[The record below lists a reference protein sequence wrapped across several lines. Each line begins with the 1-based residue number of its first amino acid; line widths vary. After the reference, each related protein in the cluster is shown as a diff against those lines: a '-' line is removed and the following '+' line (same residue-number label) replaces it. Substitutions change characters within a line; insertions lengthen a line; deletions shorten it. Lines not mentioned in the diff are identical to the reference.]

1 MHPTAAAM
9 AAKCSAQLNRLGFFW
24 AVAYTDPT
32 PGLGNGAS
40 LTIKGKNMKQF
51 TIKLNDIKDVKN
63 FVTAVNA
70 YTFDV
75 DLVTGR
81 YITDAKSIMGVLS
94 LDLEDKLLCVV
105 HTDDSDEIAQD
116 LEPFIVNE

>member
-1 MHPTAAAM
+1 
-9 AAKCSAQLNRLGFFW
+9 
-24 AVAYTDPT
+24 
-32 PGLGNGAS
+32 
-40 LTIKGKNMKQF
+40 MKQF

-94 LDLEDKLLCVV
+94 LDLEDLEDKLVCVV

-116 LEPFIVNE
+116 LEPFIVTE

>member
-1 MHPTAAAM
+1 M
-9 AAKCSAQLNRLGFFW
+9 
-24 AVAYTDPT
+24 
-32 PGLGNGAS
+32 
-40 LTIKGKNMKQF
+40 IKGRIMKQF

-105 HTDDSDEIAQD
+105 HTDECDEIAQD
-116 LEPFIVNE
+116 LAPFIVTE

>member
-1 MHPTAAAM
+1 MMFCAADPVRNLA
-9 AAKCSAQLNRLGFFW
+9 GFHL
-24 AVAYTDPT
+24 
-32 PGLGNGAS
+32 PGSRAGSMRGTL
-40 LTIKGKNMKQF
+40 LTIKGKSMKQF

-81 YITDAKSIMGVLS
+81 YITDAKSIMG
-94 LDLEDKLLCVV
+94 
-105 HTDDSDEIAQD
+105 AQD
-116 LEPFIVNE
+116 LEPFIVTE

>member
-1 MHPTAAAM
+1 
-9 AAKCSAQLNRLGFFW
+9 
-24 AVAYTDPT
+24 
-32 PGLGNGAS
+32 
-40 LTIKGKNMKQF
+40 MKQF
-51 TIKLNDIKDVKN
+51 TIKFNNITDVKN

-94 LDLEDKLLCVV
+94 LDLDEKLLCVV
-105 HTDDSDEIAQD
+105 HTDETAEIAQD
-116 LEPFIVNE
+116 LAPFIVTE

>member
-1 MHPTAAAM
+1 MKKGIGYLT
-9 AAKCSAQLNRLGFFW
+9 GW
-24 AVAYTDPT
+24 
-32 PGLGNGAS
+32 S
-40 LTIKGKNMKQF
+40 LLDILKGKKMKQL
-51 TIKLNDIKDVKN
+51 TIKLNNITDVKR

-94 LDLEDKLLCVV
+94 LDLEDNLLCVV
-105 HTDDSDEIAQD
+105 HTDDPWEIEQD
-116 LEPFIVNE
+116 LAPFLVTK

>member
-1 MHPTAAAM
+1 MMFCAA
-9 AAKCSAQLNRLGFFW
+9 
-24 AVAYTDPT
+24 DPVRNLADFHL
-32 PGLGNGAS
+32 PGSRAGSMRGTL
-40 LTIKGKNMKQF
+40 LTIKGKSMKQF

-116 LEPFIVNE
+116 LEPFIVTE

>member
-1 MHPTAAAM
+1 
-9 AAKCSAQLNRLGFFW
+9 
-24 AVAYTDPT
+24 V
-32 PGLGNGAS
+32 PGSLRGTS
-40 LTIKGKNMKQF
+40 LTIKGKIMRQF
-51 TIKLNDIKDVKN
+51 TIKLKDIKDVKD

-94 LDLEDKLLCVV
+94 LDLEDKLVCVV
-105 HTDDSDEIAQD
+105 HTDESDEIAED
-116 LEPFIVNE
+116 LAPFIVTE